1 MNENK
6 DNQTQQDDQAVQK
19 QKVHSLDDIVGFC
32 KFYSLNAVQIGKW
45 VWVKFAGEP
54 NVQMQRL
61 LKRFGFRWSE
71 RRKMYAHDCGHP
83 SQPSNEVPWHRY
95 AVNNISGSVNLED

>member
-6 DNQTQQDDQAVQK
+6 DNQTQQDDQPAQK
-19 QKVHSLDDIVGFC
+19 QKVHSLEDIVGFC

-45 VWVKFAGEP
+45 VWVKFTGEP
-54 NVQMQRL
+54 PIQMQRL

-95 AVNNISGSVNLED
+95 AVNKISGSVNLED